1 MANLHYPHLFSPLK
15 VAHLNLPNRIIMGS
29 MHLGLEESQNG
40 MTGLAAFYRER
51 AEGGA
56 GLIVTGGFSPNRRGA
71 LGPGGARMAT
81 SRHAQKHRVITDAVH
96 ESGGYIC
103 LQLLHGGRYSYH
115 PFNVAPSAIQAPIN
129 RFKPK
134 ALSKRQVHQTI
145 RDFAQSAMLAQ
156 QAGYDGV
163 EIMGSE
169 GYLINQFLV
178 TRTNHRTDEWGGSFQ
193 NRMRFPVEIIRSIR
207 EICGKN
213 FAVMYRLSMLDLV
226 EDGSSWEEVLMLAKA
241 VEAAGASAINTGI
254 GWHEARVP
262 TIATLVPRG
271 GFSFVTAKLKG
282 SVSIPLVTTN
292 RFNHPEACEKA
303 LAANH
308 ADLVSMARPFLADPH
323 IVKKSEQ
330 GEAHRINTCI
340 ACNQACLDHVFQQK
354 IASCLV
360 NPRAGRELDI
370 PEQPVRTKSP
380 KVVAIA
386 GGGPA
391 GMSCALEAARK
402 GHQVHLFE
410 QSNRLGGQFNLA
422 QRIPGKNE
430 FEETI
435 RYYRNLLMEHDVHV
449 HLNRRADTQTMSEI
463 KANEVVVACGVTPR
477 MLRLAGAERPEVVSY
492 IDVLQGQ
499 VELGNRVAI
508 IGAGGIGFDVADFI
522 SHDQDDDLGFYKSW
536 GIDTQLNTRGG
547 IISPGDRTSRR
558 EIHMFQRSSGKMG
571 AGLGKT
577 TGWIHRQTLKH
588 RGVQFHSGVQYQLIS
603 EEGMIFIDAKGQ
615 QQRMLF
621 DHIIVC
627 AGQLPN
633 QSLYNELQM
642 SGDWNVHLIG
652 GAKEARDLDAERAI
666 MEGYRLGRSL

>member
-1 MANLHYPHLFSPLK
+1 MANPHYPHLFSPLK
-15 VAHLNLPNRIIMGS
+15 VGHLNLRNRIIMGS
-29 MHLGLEESQNG
+29 MHMGLEESRNG
-40 MTGLAAFYRER
+40 MAGLASFYKER

-71 LGPGGARMAT
+71 LGPGGARMAN
-81 SRHAQKHRVITDAVH
+81 SRHARNHHVITNAVH
-96 ESGGYIC
+96 ESGGHIC

-134 ALSKRQVHQTI
+134 ALSNKQVHQTI
-145 RDFAQSAMLAQ
+145 RDFALSAKMAK

-163 EIMGSE
+163 EVMGSE

-178 TRTNHRTDEWGGSFQ
+178 TRTNQRNDEWGGTFL
-193 NRMRFPVEIIRSIR
+193 NRMRFPIEIIRTIR
-207 EICGKN
+207 ELCGED
-213 FAVMYRLSMLDLV
+213 FVVMYRLSMLDLV
-226 EDGSSWEEVLMLAKA
+226 EDGSSWEEVMMLAKA
-241 VEAAGASAINTGI
+241 VESAGANAINTGI
-254 GWHEARVP
+254 GWHEARIP

-292 RFNHPEACEKA
+292 RFNHPEACEAA

-308 ADLVSMARPFLADPH
+308 ADLVSMARPFLADPQ
-323 IVKKSEQ
+323 IAKKSEL

-340 ACNQACLDHVFQQK
+340 ACNQACLDHVFKQK
-354 IASCLV
+354 NASCLV
-360 NPRAGRELDI
+360 NPRAGRELEI
-370 PEQPVRTKSP
+370 PEQPVRTKAP

-410 QSNRLGGQFNLA
+410 QADRLGGQFNLA
-422 QRIPGKNE
+422 QRIPGKSE

-435 RYYRNLLMEHDVHV
+435 RYYQTLLTENGVQI
-449 HLNRRADTQTMSEI
+449 HLNRPANARTLSEI
-463 KANEVVVACGVTPR
+463 NASEVVISCGVTPR
-477 MLRLAGAERPEVVSY
+477 MLKLEGAERPEVVSY
-492 IDVLQGQ
+492 INVLQGQ
-499 VELGNRVAI
+499 VQLGNCIAI

-522 SHDQDDDLGFYKSW
+522 SHDQDDALGFYKSW

-547 IISPGDRTSRR
+547 IITPGDRTSRR

-571 AGLGKT
+571 SGLGKT

-588 RGVQFHSGVQYQLIS
+588 RGIQFHSGVQYELINND
-603 EEGMIFIDAKGQ
+603 GLIFIDAQGNQ
-615 QQRMLF
+615 QCMRF

-633 QSLYNELQM
+633 QDLYNELQM

-666 MEGYRLGRSL
+666 MEGYQLGRAL